1 LRAAV
6 SYYYSYT
13 FGSGIT
19 VTMNMY
25 DKNGDLT
32 TNSTNS
38 TKNVYNITMLK
49 AISGKSSSNL
59 VISKISTK
67 STIQIG
73 NI

>member
-1 LRAAV
+1 MRAAV

-13 FGSGIT
+13 FGSAIT

-59 VISKISTK
+59 IISKISTK
-67 STIQIG
+67 STI
-73 NI
+73 

>member
-1 LRAAV
+1 M
-6 SYYYSYT
+6 
-13 FGSGIT
+13 F
-19 VTMNMY
+19 
-25 DKNGDLT
+25 DKNGEPT

-49 AISGKSSSNL
+49 VISGKSSSNL
-59 VISKISTK
+59 IISKISTK